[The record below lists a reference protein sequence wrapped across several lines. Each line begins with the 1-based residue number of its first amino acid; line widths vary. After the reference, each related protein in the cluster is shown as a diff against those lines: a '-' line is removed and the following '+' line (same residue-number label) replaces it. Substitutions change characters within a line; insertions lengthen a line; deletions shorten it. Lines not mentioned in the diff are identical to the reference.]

1 MKSIIKNLKTS
12 TDQRPVKKK
21 TPEVIP
27 ADNLDLE
34 KSLVDAIS
42 SKLEASN
49 GVFWK
54 QSNSFAPSSSN
65 QCPRFAVYRFRGYEQ
80 NISFLAQTRRIFDMG
95 NKIEDSVGE
104 MFDDLG
110 ILIDSQVEI
119 EITDPAPI
127 RGYADFIID
136 WNGHKVVECKTIN
149 DAGFSYRK
157 IYHKPKDEHYR
168 QIQFYLY
175 ALNHDSGFVFYYCK
189 NDSAILPLLVK
200 RDDKFL
206 ESTLDK
212 YARIYKVFK
221 DGEIPKRPYKKESQ
235 NCQRCD
241 AFSHC
246 WADKEEGISV
256 DLRRKG

>member
-1 MKSIIKNLKTS
+1 MKALIKNLKTS
-12 TDQRPVKKK
+12 EVKPKPKKK
-21 TPEVIP
+21 APEIVP
-27 ADNLDLE
+27 ADLVNLE
-34 KSLVDAIS
+34 KSLVDAINDQM
-42 SKLEASN
+42 EASN
-49 GVFWK
+49 GTFWK
-54 QSNSFAPSSSN
+54 QSEGFAPSSTN

-95 NKIEDSVGE
+95 NRVEDSVQA
-104 MFDDLG
+104 MFYDLG
-110 ILIDSQVEI
+110 VLVDSQI
-119 EITDPAPI
+119 EINITEPAPV

-136 WNGHKVVECKTIN
+136 WDGHKVVECKTIN
-149 DAGFSYRK
+149 EAGFSYRK

-168 QIQFYLY
+168 QIQLYLY
-175 ALNHDSGFVFYYCK
+175 ALNYTHGFVFYYCK
-189 NDSAILPLLVK
+189 NDSAILPLMVE

-206 ESTLDK
+206 NSVLDQ

-221 DGEIPKRPYKKESQ
+221 DGDIPKRPYKKDSQ

-246 WADKEEGISV
+246 WSDKEEGISV